1 MARQVWQSED
11 GKIFATQEA
20 CILHEQQERDRQCVE
35 DLEQLIDTG
44 LDHDGVALFSLDF
57 KRCLKNS
64 RLEVANIWKHRS
76 EFVRLA
82 EILRNLPLSDTK
94 GDHSGPNS
102 GRVSRFVDG
111 PSSQDLADGGTF
123 HLGDR

>member
-1 MARQVWQSED
+1 MARQVWQSVD
-11 GKIFATQEA
+11 GKIFVTKEA

-57 KRCLKNS
+57 KQCLKKS

-82 EILRNLPLSDTK
+82 EILQNLPLSDAK
-94 GDHSGPNS
+94 GDDSGSQS
-102 GRVSRFVDG
+102 GKVSRFVDS
-111 PSSQDLADGGTF
+111 PSSPDLADGGTF
-123 HLGDR
+123 HLGER